1 MPIISPWVFYL
12 INVLGQVKWIFTIL
26 ISILIPFIGYTYVK
40 AKNCYAEK
48 YQEYYFRSFGVTK
61 EEAREKA
68 KEESDPIIKR
78 CNIFVRR
85 GTTVCIIMLVLFSL
99 IPSQETMYKMLVAN
113 YVTYENVE
121 TATDAI
127 KDSVDYIF
135 EKMDG
140 EGE

>member
-1 MPIISPWVFYL
+1 MSIVSPWIFYL
-12 INVLGQVKWIFTIL
+12 INVIGQLKCIFALL
-26 ISILIPFIGYTYVK
+26 IAILIPFIGHTYVK
-40 AKNCYAEK
+40 AKNCYDEK
-48 YQEYYFRSFGVTK
+48 FKEYYHRSFNVTK

-135 EKMDG
+135 DKLNE
-140 EGE
+140 EEE